1 MASTEERV
9 RNLIAANLEVDGKP
23 VDASADLSS
32 SLSDLGVSS
41 MDIVSFGRVLQ
52 DEFGVKLT
60 PECCADLN
68 SIGQLIEFLEANAA

>member
-9 RNLIAANLEVDGKP
+9 RSLIAANLEVDGKP
-23 VDASADLSS
+23 VDSSADASS

-41 MDIVSFGRVLQ
+41 MDIVSFGRVISE
-52 DEFGVKLT
+52 EFGIKLT

-68 SIGQLIEFLEANAA
+68 SIGQLIAFLEEHAA

>member
-1 MASTEERV
+1 MASTEDRV
-9 RNLIAANLEVDGKP
+9 RQLIAENLEVDGKP
-23 VDASADLSS
+23 VDASADASN

-41 MDIVSFGRVLQ
+41 MDIVSFGRVISE
-52 DEFGVKLT
+52 EFGIRLT

>member
-9 RNLIAANLEVDGKP
+9 RSLIAANLEVDGKP
-23 VDASADLSS
+23 VDSSADASS

-41 MDIVSFGRVLQ
+41 MDIVSFGRVLSE
-52 DEFGVKLT
+52 EFGIRLT
-60 PECCADLN
+60 PECCEELN